1 MEKKGRKLIWR
12 FVRINKGRI
21 ILAAVFALIAAVS
34 QAFLP
39 TQIQKIGDYIQE
51 NMGGDFEF
59 DGILP
64 YMLISIGL
72 LLVYVVFTI
81 AQQVSSSKAVGKIG
95 QGLRDEMNI
104 KLSKTKI
111 SVTDTYRVGDIQSRF
126 SSDINN
132 ITASILDTIA
142 PAPANM
148 IKLLLL
154 LILMFITNVYMT
166 ISVLIATVIGFLLV
180 SFVVKKTRKHIVDQ
194 QRTIG
199 ELNSVVEESISGH
212 MVIKSFH
219 CEEDMIN
226 EFMTRNE
233 AVRTSSR
240 KSQFMQG
247 IVQPLLIFFANFNY
261 IAVAITAAVLFSIM
275 PDSLT
280 IGGMAAFILYAPML
294 GDPVNAMISFSSSM
308 QTASA
313 SADRIAEI
321 MEADEIDDDS
331 IREELTADVSDVSV
345 QEKKSVRGEVRFE
358 HLRFGYLPE
367 QIVLKDLSATV
378 SAGQKVAIVGPTGA
392 GKSTLINLLMRF
404 YEPNSGQIYID
415 GTPISEISLRDLHDS
430 LGMVLQDT
438 WTFQGTIR
446 DNILYSTEGVT
457 EEKLADIVEECG
469 LSHLI
474 NTLPD
479 GLDTVI
485 SEQSDISA
493 GQRQLLTIAR
503 ALAKDAPI
511 LILDEATSNVDTRS
525 EALIQKAVDRLTEGR
540 TSFVIAHRLSTIRN
554 ADCIFVMKDGDV
566 VEMGKHEELLE
577 KNGLYSELY
586 YSQFDTDVN
595 SFST

>member
-313 SADRIAEI
+313 SADRIAEVL
-321 MEADEIDDDS
+321 EADEIDDDS
-331 IREELTADVSDVSV
+331 IMEELTANVSDVSV

>member
-313 SADRIAEI
+313 SADRIAEV

-331 IREELTADVSDVSV
+331 IMEELTANVSDVSV

>member
-586 YSQFDTDVN
+586 YSQFDTDSPHEVE
-595 SFST
+595 

>member
-1 MEKKGRKLIWR
+1 MEKKGRKLVWR

-430 LGMVLQDT
+430 FGMVLQDT

-586 YSQFDTDVN
+586 YSQFDTDSPHEVE
-595 SFST
+595 

>member
-1 MEKKGRKLIWR
+1 
-12 FVRINKGRI
+12 

-313 SADRIAEI
+313 SADRIAEV

>member
-154 LILMFITNVYMT
+154 LILMFITNIYMT

-331 IREELTADVSDVSV
+331 IREELTADVSDVSI

-586 YSQFDTDVN
+586 YSQFDTDV
-595 SFST
+595 TIHG

>member
-226 EFMTRNE
+226 EFMSRNE
-233 AVRTSSR
+233 AVRSSSR